1 MAKIDRIKEEIG
13 WLKVVFGILVAT
25 DISLLAWLAEN
36 FANAPGVQ
44 AVVSLVAVVVV
55 IGAIVW
61 VNHLAYVRIK
71 QLEDL

>member
-1 MAKIDRIKEEIG
+1 VAKIDRI
-13 WLKVVFGILVAT
+13 KVVFGILVAT

-36 FANAPGVQ
+36 FASAPGVQ

>member
-25 DISLLAWLAEN
+25 DISLLAWLAEK
-36 FANAPGVQ
+36 FARAPKVQ
-44 AVVSLVAVVVV
+44 VIVSLVAVVIVTS
-55 IGAIVW
+55 AIVW